1 MLERLLVEPVFKIDS
16 PIDQEYETALIEY
29 QGIFTKTPFPN
40 PKNLPNFASAIIG
53 AREIAKR
60 VFVKAPAYMVGWG
73 IHEKEPIKTG
83 FSLDREVFFDQ
94 EIALKYIY
102 HYEHEGY
109 TMFICEAVDLNLEEI
124 LEGFK

>member
-16 PIDQEYETALIEY
+16 PIDQKYETALIEY
-29 QGIFTKTPFPN
+29 QGMFTRSPFPN

-53 AREIAKR
+53 AKEIANR

-73 IHEKEPIKTG
+73 IHEKGPVKTG
-83 FSLDREVFFDQ
+83 FALDREVFFDQ
-94 EIALKYIY
+94 SIDLKYIH

-109 TMFICEAVDLNLEEI
+109 TMFICEAVDLDLEAI
-124 LEGFK
+124 LGNFE